1 MIVENPDVFDDP
13 KSIYYARDS
22 HLDDGSALVA
32 VLEFFPTATLI
43 SLINRTKI
51 SMNRKNRNKKRS
63 RSEKCLGASIQMQ

>member
-13 KSIYYARDS
+13 KFIHYARDS
-22 HLDDGSALVA
+22 HLDDGLALVA
-32 VLEFFPTATLI
+32 VLEFFLTATLI